1 MVRHHFAFK
10 LYMVFLFVRLVNNI
24 QCDNFMVRRLSIET
38 KVLNKKRIEDG
49 FVMVCTRTRPFVM
62 CTMREQQ

>member
-1 MVRHHFAFK
+1 MVRHHFAFE
-10 LYMVFLFVRLVNNI
+10 LFVVFLFVRLVNNI
-24 QCDNFMVRRLSIET
+24 QFDNFMVRRLSIET